1 MVKNGKVIPH
11 SQQGQSAALVRG
23 DMVGLVAFDLVLR
36 VGFGGMMNIPLELE
50 IGGVN
55 SDDRARYPARF

>member
-1 MVKNGKVIPH
+1 MVKNGKAIVR
-11 SQQGQSAALVRG
+11 SGQRQCAGFVRG
-23 DMVGLVAFDLVLR
+23 NVVAPITLDLVLR
-36 VGFGGMMNIPLELE
+36 VGLGGMMNIPLELE